1 MAYDE
6 TLAQRI
12 TTIFTAQRVS
22 FETKIMMG
30 GPCFMVDGKMCVGV
44 LDRRLM
50 VRFDPALD
58 AEVMKRTGCKP
69 MDFTGRP
76 MKGFAFIDPVGTKT
90 EGALREWLRLA
101 LDFNPRA
108 KASKKKSK
116 K

>member
-1 MAYDE
+1 MAYDQA
-6 TLAQRI
+6 LAKRI
-12 TTIFTAQRVS
+12 ADIFTARRVS
-22 FETKIMMG
+22 FETKIRMG

-58 AEVMKRTGCKP
+58 ADVLKRTGCKP

-76 MKGFAFIDPVGTKT
+76 MKGYVFIDPSGTQT
-90 EGALREWLRLA
+90 ETALREWLGLA